1 MVLRFAVESVS
12 FNRKQAVEMGK
23 LTSPDPP
30 NPRAISSRIKC
41 STSPYQVEQW
51 KPYTRSIEKISYHR
65 SFYLDKKKGSAS
77 TSKEMISNYIQKIL
91 IGCLLSVKAL

>member
-51 KPYTRSIEKISYHR
+51 KPYTRSIEKIKVIIDHFTWIKR
-65 SFYLDKKKGSAS
+65 KAVHQLQKK
-77 TSKEMISNYIQKIL
+77 
-91 IGCLLSVKAL
+91 

>member
-1 MVLRFAVESVS
+1 
-12 FNRKQAVEMGK
+12 MGK

-51 KPYTRSIEKISYHR
+51 KPYTRSIEKIKVIID
-65 SFYLDKKKGSAS
+65 SFYLDKKKGVHQL
-77 TSKEMISNYIQKIL
+77 ERNDFQLHPPKID
-91 IGCLLSVKAL
+91 